1 MSKKRQ
7 FLRQHR
13 TEEKLKKAAPN
24 EAVWL
29 SKRDMEVIQRQ
40 MVKDIGIDAICKVMI
55 AAACVITNHWGAM
68 NKKETRLKVFCEKYQ
83 KYLEHVDKPTE
94 EMQAVEKLLDEQV
107 GLQVIRENT
116 KGGLDHDEN

>member
-7 FLRQHR
+7 FLRQQKVQ
-13 TEEKLKKAAPN
+13 EKFKKAAPN

-29 SKRDMEVIQRQ
+29 SKRDLDVIYKQV
-40 MVKDIGIDAICKVMI
+40 VKDIGVDAIAKVML

-83 KYLEHVDKPTE
+83 KYLEHIDKPTP

-107 GLQVIRENT
+107 GLRFERT
-116 KGGLDHDEN
+116 DE